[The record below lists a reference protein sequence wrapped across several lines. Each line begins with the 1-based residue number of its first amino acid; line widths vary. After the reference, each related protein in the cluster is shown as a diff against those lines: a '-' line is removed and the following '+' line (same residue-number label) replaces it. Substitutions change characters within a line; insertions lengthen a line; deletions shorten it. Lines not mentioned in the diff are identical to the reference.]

1 MTLPL
6 SNKMPKENR
15 LEYILSGKANIPN
28 GLICGEKVSS
38 F

>member
-1 MTLPL
+1 M
-6 SNKMPKENR
+6 SKENK
-15 LEYILSGKANIPN
+15 LEYKQPEKANIPN